1 MKGLIL
7 DKRGRIWYDIIYYCV
22 YYRILRRGV
31 EVRISYRGDQS
42 MDDQK
47 TTQGRLALIGI
58 TLLTAAT
65 LLIWGI
71 SFLNFEEGKDPSSGD
86 SSPTTDSAQPNTT
99 DDQQISTVIADVQ
112 AKMNQF
118 QTRLDSPYLLLVNES
133 NPLPEGYTVELSS
146 LKGENDDF
154 QLETAAA
161 AQMDQFLDAA
171 QKAGFPVVLSVAYRS
186 QKAQQKAY
194 DDAVKDF
201 MNGGYPVEKAR
212 SMAAMKVGSVN
223 CSEHQLGYAVDF
235 KSKDLSLVGN
245 DGETFEEYLTAN
257 IHKYGFVLSYP
268 AGGESKTEHEANT
281 AHYRYV
287 GVQAAEAMA
296 EEGWTLPEYRD
307 YLETQINYLKQ
318 YIESLQK

>member
-1 MKGLIL
+1 
-7 DKRGRIWYDIIYYCV
+7 
-22 YYRILRRGV
+22 
-31 EVRISYRGDQS
+31 

-47 TTQGRLALIGI
+47 TTQGRLALIGV

-65 LLIWGI
+65 LLIWGM
-71 SFLNFEEGKDPSSGD
+71 SFLNFGEGKEPSSGN
-86 SSPTTDSAQPNTT
+86 SFSTTDSAQPNTT
-99 DDQQISTVIADVQ
+99 DDQQISTVIADVR

-133 NPLPEGYTVELSS
+133 NPLPEGYTVELAS
-146 LKGENDDF
+146 LKGEHDDF
-154 QLETAAA
+154 QLETEAA
-161 AQMDQFLDAA
+161 AQMDQFLDSA
-171 QKAGFPVVLSVAYRS
+171 QKAGFPVTLSAAYRS
-186 QKAQQKAY
+186 EKAQQKAY

-235 KSKDLSLVGN
+235 KNKDLSLVGN
-245 DGETFEEYLTAN
+245 DGETFEEYLSAN

-268 AGGESKTEHEANT
+268 AGSESKTEHEANT

-287 GVQAAEAMA
+287 GVQEAEAMA